1 MDSIST
7 LILFS
12 STIAMLLWGIHR
24 TLSLQSAKWEIEELA
39 SQITDLG
46 EEPKRV
52 FTKPR
57 FRHR

>member
-1 MDSIST
+1 MGSLPTIM
-7 LILFS
+7 LFS
-12 STIAMLLWGIHR
+12 STIILLVWSIHR
-24 TLSLQSAKWEIEELA
+24 TLELQSARWEIEELA

-52 FTKPR
+52 FTRPR